1 MDGQFAH
8 DDLQF
13 AAQST
18 VGVSTHQSQVHAG
31 TVSDIG
37 VCLQVGG
44 RVEPLGD
51 LPLGSKE
58 GAAAQ
63 GEGSYH
69 QNQTHDT
76 TYQGYLRWVAQQQ
89 GQLLQQQH
97 QQQQSHRQQQ
107 QQGQQQQRQEVRQFQ
122 QQQWT
127 GVAGGAPPS
136 HLSTQ
141 QQQHSRQ
148 QQQWGGVAGGT
159 PSSNHPTQNQ
169 QYGFTSGVQTLES
182 AGVSASS
189 LGIQGNFGNL
199 FTEDTHDRGMIQD
212 ADWLSR
218 IKYLTDVGKRKR
230 SSNWLRPDHHI
241 EMDKRHEDMSFL
253 ELWYGMNCVR
263 DRIRKENL
271 QELRVEDYDAHMR
284 FVSLKAQVG
293 QFPAKALAMYDHKVV
308 SSVMDGSIPK
318 FIAGYEEAVNCH
330 LSAEHL
336 SIVETLVAQK
346 NQGNSQQ
353 HQGSKRRRRQ
363 GGGGGPRFDQRQD
376 QQYPSICKK
385 WNFMLCDYA
394 DCRWAHI
401 CWHCNGGHKGKDCS
415 LDRNNVNRQRTQ
427 PTA

>member
-1 MDGQFAH
+1 MALRRPVKALQRTVRAVRTRLVTEINKTKRNTARANKDSAQGDYVHLSSLSTARKGPEMGISSEYESCIGRGGTHDGGQFAH

-13 AAQST
+13 PAQST
-18 VGVSTHQSQVHAG
+18 VGLSMKQPKVQAG
-31 TVSDIG
+31 IVSDIG
-37 VCLQVGG
+37 GCLQVGG

-63 GEGSYH
+63 GDGSYH
-69 QNQTHDT
+69 QNQTPHDT

-107 QQGQQQQRQEVRQFQ
+107 QRGQQQQRQEVRQFQ

-141 QQQHSRQ
+141 QQQHPLQ
-148 QQQWGGVAGGT
+148 QQQWGCVAGGT
-159 PSSNHPTQNQ
+159 PSSNLPTQNQ

-199 FTEDTHDRGMIQD
+199 FTESTHDRGMIQD

-218 IKYLTDVGKRKR
+218 IKYLADVGKRKR

-241 EMDKRHEDMSFL
+241 EMDKGHEDMSFQ

-263 DRIRKENL
+263 DRIRRENL
-271 QELRVEDYDAHMR
+271 QV
-284 FVSLKAQVG
+284 
-293 QFPAKALAMYDHKVV
+293 
-308 SSVMDGSIPK
+308 
-318 FIAGYEEAVNCH
+318 
-330 LSAEHL
+330 
-336 SIVETLVAQK
+336 
-346 NQGNSQQ
+346 
-353 HQGSKRRRRQ
+353 
-363 GGGGGPRFDQRQD
+363 
-376 QQYPSICKK
+376 
-385 WNFMLCDYA
+385 
-394 DCRWAHI
+394 
-401 CWHCNGGHKGKDCS
+401 
-415 LDRNNVNRQRTQ
+415 
-427 PTA
+427 